1 MAAVEVPQ
9 TIEYRGGEL
18 NAASVLETKKNKS
31 FVSATP
37 LSTAFF
43 SSYIVQDSQDS
54 HEYLNDLE
62 EEYQARALL
71 AKFKRFF
78 KKGPKRPKLLNH
90 HTLELHYTSSNANRS
105 KTPTKSGSKVM
116 ASIQMHWYIVFTKFD
131 EKRGTIF
138 NSNKEIVMFA
148 PQVRDVYVLDMTY
161 SAQESCFL
169 AKASENLN
177 WL

>member
-78 KKGPKRPKLLNH
+78 KKD
-90 HTLELHYTSSNANRS
+90 EEEVSSDDNEMVEV
-105 KTPTKSGSKVM
+105 KVLM
-116 ASIQMHWYIVFTKFD
+116 A
-131 EKRGTIF
+131 
-138 NSNKEIVMFA
+138 
-148 PQVRDVYVLDMTY
+148 
-161 SAQESCFL
+161 L
-169 AKASENLN
+169 AEEND
-177 WL
+177 